1 MTTRT
6 IAITVRTSFLLPD
19 IEALSPEDGEIVLAS
34 GYRCLLE
41 SRKEVSDR
49 DIGALVAKS
58 LSDARTC
65 DQKTISRLDIRVKE
79 LEAQL
84 SETIKIIQE
93 ERRRTDEKIS
103 EKDTQIIEK
112 DRMLSEHRIRQ
123 ANPSLKGGDF
133 QKDVANILHSI
144 GAEIIEKPQY
154 HSGDH
159 WIRIDGLQIMIEE
172 KSGANGGNSKELEKA
187 YKDFQLHPSCNA
199 LIYLNKDYP
208 IPGRKDVDF
217 EVLDGRPAC
226 FVSNFDKKNREDVI
240 RMVVQAFSVIIPAF
254 IKPKTDNDRAVLVE
268 KIKHIRH
275 ECENSLQQIK
285 AIDDMKNTFSKT
297 MDDINAGWSKLKL
310 SLTSLMRDSKMR
322 MRGIMGESVEDTV
335 EESVEDVCGCVNVHG
350 KPVKHRNNICPK
362 A

>member
-1 MTTRT
+1 
-6 IAITVRTSFLLPD
+6 
-19 IEALSPEDGEIVLAS
+19 
-34 GYRCLLE
+34 
-41 SRKEVSDR
+41 
-49 DIGALVAKS
+49 
-58 LSDARTC
+58 
-65 DQKTISRLDIRVKE
+65 
-79 LEAQL
+79 
-84 SETIKIIQE
+84 
-93 ERRRTDEKIS
+93 
-103 EKDTQIIEK
+103 
-112 DRMLSEHRIRQ
+112 
-123 ANPSLKGGDF
+123 
-133 QKDVANILHSI
+133 
-144 GAEIIEKPQY
+144 
-154 HSGDH
+154 
-159 WIRIDGLQIMIEE
+159 
-172 KSGANGGNSKELEKA
+172 
-187 YKDFQLHPSCNA
+187 
-199 LIYLNKDYP
+199 LNKDYP

-322 MRGIMGESVEDTV
+322 MRGIMGDTV
-335 EESVEDVCGCVNVHG
+335 EESVEDTVEDACGCVNVHG